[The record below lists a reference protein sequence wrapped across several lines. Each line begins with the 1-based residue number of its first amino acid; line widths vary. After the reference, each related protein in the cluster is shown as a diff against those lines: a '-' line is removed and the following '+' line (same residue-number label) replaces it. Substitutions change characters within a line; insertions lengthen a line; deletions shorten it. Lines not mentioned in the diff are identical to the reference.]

1 MIWSDPSF
9 NVWSEGATLLQ
20 IIGINLLLSGDNALV
35 IALVMRGLRPAD
47 RRRGI
52 VIGTL
57 GAVVMRVLLTLGA
70 WRLLALPAL
79 RLVGGL
85 TLVWMGWRL
94 ALDRE
99 DTANPGQAPAS
110 LKAAIRQVVW
120 ADLVMSADNV
130 LAVAGAAHGHLDLL
144 LLGLTTSIPLV
155 ALGSGVL
162 GRILDR
168 FPSAVVAGGALLG
181 WVGGELIEGDPLV
194 TPYAALLQGLLPAA
208 ATVVVLLLVGWGRRH
223 RRAAEAGH
231 AAAKH
236 RL

>member
-1 MIWSDPSF
+1 MIWPDLSF
-9 NVWSEGATLLQ
+9 NVWTQGATLLQ

-70 WRLLALPAL
+70 WRLLTVPGL

-85 TLVWMGWRL
+85 TLLWMGWRL
-94 ALDRE
+94 ALDQQ
-99 DTANPGQAPAS
+99 DTADPEHAPAS
-110 LKAAIRQVVW
+110 LKAAIRQVIW

-130 LAVAGAAHGHLDLL
+130 LAVAGAAHGHLELL
-144 LLGLTTSIPLV
+144 LLGLATSIPLV

-168 FPSAVVAGGALLG
+168 FPAAVIAGGALLG

-194 TPYAALLQGLLPAA
+194 AAYAAPLQGLLPAA
-208 ATVVVLLLVGWGRRH
+208 TTLLVLLLVWWGRRD
-223 RRAAEAGH
+223 RPTREARH